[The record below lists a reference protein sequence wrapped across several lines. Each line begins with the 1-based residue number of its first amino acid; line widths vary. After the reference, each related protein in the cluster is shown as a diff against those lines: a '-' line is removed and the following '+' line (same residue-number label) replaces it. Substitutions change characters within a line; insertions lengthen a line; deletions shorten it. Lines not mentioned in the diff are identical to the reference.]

1 MDWYVL
7 QLSDSSPHWF
17 EASEEFPILLT
28 SASIADMACKV
39 KITILLFQA
48 SLVDYSS
55 QTEQRVVVSMSPV
68 KESSTVTKEVPLC
81 VLLPRKRESIP
92 LQHLITAP
100 NKVTL
105 KNGNGAKVEISGIAI
120 VGKLT

>member
-28 SASIADMACKV
+28 S
-39 KITILLFQA
+39 A